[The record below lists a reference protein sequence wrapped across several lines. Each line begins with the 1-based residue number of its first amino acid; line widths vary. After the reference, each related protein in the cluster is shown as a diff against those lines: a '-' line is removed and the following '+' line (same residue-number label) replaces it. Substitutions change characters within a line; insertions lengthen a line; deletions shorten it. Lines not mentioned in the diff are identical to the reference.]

1 VSVLRSQ
8 LSIFA
13 SAARTSTPTAVEVNA
28 SGAHGI
34 HLVIDVTA
42 AASPSVVP
50 TIDGYDELSGK
61 YYNLLTGSAIV
72 ATGTTVLKIFP
83 GIATLAN
90 GAASDIIPNRIR
102 ISMTHGNAN
111 SVTYTVAAHLMG

>member
-8 LSIFA
+8 LSIFT
-13 SAARTSTPTAVEVNA
+13 SSARTATPTAVEVNA
-28 SGAHGI
+28 NGAHGI

-42 AASPSVVP
+42 ASSPSVVP

-61 YYNLLTGSAIV
+61 YYNLLTGSAIT

-90 GAASDIIPNRIR
+90 GAASDVIPNRIR